1 MYSGRFVQQCRN
13 IELMKTRV
21 YSNLLPSDLDDELC
35 DEELRDD
42 LELELDD
49 ELRRRSLSDTGERER
64 DLER

>member
-1 MYSGRFVQQCRN
+1 
-13 IELMKTRV
+13 MKTRV
-21 YSNLLPSDLDDELC
+21 YSNLLPSDLDDELR

-49 ELRRRSLSDTGERER
+49 ELRRRSLSDAGERER